1 MWHDGQPSSHTG
13 KLLPLQILKCV
24 VLTTKRPST
33 DVIDLDDSYLA
44 EDVGQKNVLL
54 SDIAPLGAK

>member
-1 MWHDGQPSSHTG
+1 MWHDGQSSSHTG

-24 VLTTKRPST
+24 VLTTKRAST
-33 DVIDLDDSYLA
+33 DVIDLADSYLA

-54 SDIAPLGAK
+54 SDIAFLCAK